1 MDFKIQNQL
10 NQIYFQILESIL
22 KQPKICIFC
31 MSQYLISKNFLFPK
45 FYTFQVFQRYL
56 EKEKKM
62 SAATSMA
69 VLSELIVLCSCH
81 TRCHVVNNE

>member
-31 MSQYLISKNFLFPK
+31 MSQESQYLIIKNVLFPK
-45 FYTFQVFQRYL
+45 FYTFQVF
-56 EKEKKM
+56 
-62 SAATSMA
+62 
-69 VLSELIVLCSCH
+69 
-81 TRCHVVNNE
+81 